1 MTTVYYSEKYISE
14 GFGVDTREKARDIAH
29 SLTSRPIEGIT
40 LAEPEAATVQH
51 YQLAHGPRYAQAL
64 MTGRPEAAADQ
75 NGLGI
80 WTRDL
85 ATSVAFSTGGVIAAV
100 REAWNLKRHTG
111 SLSSGLHHAKKNFG
125 AGFCTIN
132 ALVVAA
138 RLAVQEGASRILIVD
153 FDAHCGGGTAS
164 LLTNNDPIEQIDVS
178 VSSYDSYTPSD
189 TIKLWMADG
198 ATYLDSINTALSSV
212 MDPSSID
219 VVIYNAGMDPHER
232 CSTGGEKGI
241 TTQVLRQR
249 EQMVFSWA
257 NTHAIPVAFVLAGGY
272 SGRNL
277 TRGELVDLH
286 RLTLEAA
293 ASLTHPFVTL

>member
-1 MTTVYYSEKYISE
+1 MATIYYSPEYICE
-14 GFGVDTREKARDIAH
+14 GFGVDTREKARDIAE
-29 SLTSRPIEGIT
+29 SLTTRPIDGIT
-40 LAEPEAATVQH
+40 LVAPEAATTEH
-51 YQLAHGPRYAQAL
+51 YALAHGARYSGAL
-64 MTGRPEAAADQ
+64 MTGRPDSAADQ

-80 WTRDL
+80 WSPEL
-85 ATSVAFSTGGVIAAV
+85 STSIAYSTGGVIAAV
-100 REAWNLKRHTG
+100 REAWTQRTHAG
-111 SLSSGLHHAKKNFG
+111 SLSSGLHHAKKNHG
-125 AGFCTIN
+125 AGFCSIN
-132 ALVVAA
+132 GLVVSA
-138 RLAVQEGASRILIVD
+138 RQALIEGARRVLIVD

-164 LLTNNDPIEQIDVS
+164 LLRNNEPIEQIDVS
-178 VSSYDSYTPSD
+178 VSSYDHYTS
-189 TIKLWMADG
+189 TAKAQLWMTDG
-198 ATYLDSINTALSSV
+198 EHYLETINTSLASV
-212 MDPSSID
+212 VNPTSID

-277 TRGELVDLH
+277 SRAELVDLH

-293 ASLTHPFVTL
+293 ASLTQPFVTL